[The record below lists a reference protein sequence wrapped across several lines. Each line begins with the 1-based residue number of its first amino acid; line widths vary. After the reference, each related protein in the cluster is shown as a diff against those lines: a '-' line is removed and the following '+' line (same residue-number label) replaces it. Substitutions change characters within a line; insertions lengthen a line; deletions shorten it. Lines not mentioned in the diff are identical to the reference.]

1 KDSGPPELS
10 RRGHQRSTADSRDP
24 NSGDPSTDQRDSRD
38 SSRDSDPRD
47 TRDRDSRDSRDVEAR
62 NTQPRDGD
70 PRDSQPR
77 DSRDSQPRDSQ
88 PRDSRDSQ
96 PRDAE
101 PVGSQP
107 ADADPAPAE
116 PVVPVSLS
124 SPEGIKRA
132 QGSLQEQGYYEG
144 KIDGVMNDRTSGA
157 LKTYQHEHNLP
168 ETGQLDDATAKSL
181 GINSPAPKPAPSRSS
196 SRPAAT
202 PASTESSRPRSADQ
216 GSRRDS
222 VPANV
227 LGVSAQRLE
236 DGSIYVLIDT
246 QANTGGWR
254 WFAEQAING
263 DTLELAARGVPPTG
277 MVTQALTRGRI
288 ELTVKDGV
296 QNVRRAVVHTAG
308 A

>member
-1 KDSGPPELS
+1 
-10 RRGHQRSTADSRDP
+10 
-24 NSGDPSTDQRDSRD
+24 RD

-47 TRDRDSRDSRDVEAR
+47 SRDRDSRDSRDIEAR

-77 DSRDSQPRDSQ
+77 DPQPRDARDSQPRDSQ
-88 PRDSRDSQ
+88 PRDS
-96 PRDAE
+96 E

-107 ADADPAPAE
+107 ADRDADPAAAE
-116 PVVPVSLS
+116 PVTPVSLS

-132 QGSLQEQGYYEG
+132 QGALQEQDYYEG
-144 KIDGVMNDRTSGA
+144 KIDGVMSDRTSGA

-181 GINSPAPKPAPSRSS
+181 GINGPAPKPSPPRSS

-202 PASTESSRPRSADQ
+202 PASSEGSKPRSADQ
-216 GSRRDS
+216 GSKRDS

-296 QNVRRAVVHTAG
+296 QNVRRVVVHTAG